1 MVLEVIATADLS
13 RQILSA
19 RLLRNGAGHARSS
32 HYGKKPMALRS
43 QHLDSVQRWRYDR
56 GKGCASSNSDRLDPK
71 VEGTTFFLAGAIAL
85 SSCGRQVKEARRE
98 SAPITPHVQGCYVA
112 VAVTAVR
119 YLTLSRITLSVLFF
133 RPKRDED
140 DSLDDFRVWDARD
153 PYAQDRCSG
162 PIRSSFWKLCDPA
175 PARVQVQSSSTGVG
189 CEARELGI
197 LDQPPG
203 F

>member
-13 RQILSA
+13 RHILSA

-32 HYGKKPMALRS
+32 HYGKKPMPLRS
-43 QHLDSVQRWRYDR
+43 QHLDSVQRWRYGR
-56 GKGCASSNSDRLDPK
+56 GKGCASSNSDRLEPK

-85 SSCGRQVKEARRE
+85 SFCGRQEKEARRE

-119 YLTLSRITLSVLFF
+119 YLTLSLSIITLSVLFF
-133 RPKRDED
+133 RPKRDDD
-140 DSLDDFRVWDARD
+140 DSLDDFRLWDARD

-162 PIRSSFWKLCDPA
+162 SIRSSFIDWRWL
-175 PARVQVQSSSTGVG
+175 
-189 CEARELGI
+189 
-197 LDQPPG
+197 
-203 F
+203 